1 MDENFLLGLGK
12 RIAEIRQSHKMTQAA
27 LAEIL
32 NVSPKHISHTECGT
46 SSLSLKNLVVFC
58 QLFNCSLDFLIFGK
72 EDTDVLKKLPDE
84 ITDLLYTGTSED
96 IEHFNRFLS
105 FYVDF
110 LNAKKNK

>member
-1 MDENFLLGLGK
+1 MDDNFLLGMGK

-58 QLFNCSLDFLIFGK
+58 GLFNCSLDFLIFGK
-72 EDTDVLKKLPDE
+72 EDTDIIKKLPEE
-84 ITDLLYTGTSED
+84 ISDLLYTGTEED
-96 IEHFNRFLS
+96 LHHFNDYLS
-105 FYVDF
+105 FYVE
-110 LNAKKNK
+110 LLKAKRY

>member
-1 MDENFLLGLGK
+1 MDDNFLLGMGK

-58 QLFNCSLDFLIFGK
+58 KLFNCSLDFLIFGK
-72 EDTDVLKKLPDE
+72 EDTDVMKNLPEE
-84 ITDLLYTGTSED
+84 ISNLLYTGTEED
-96 IEHFNRFLS
+96 IEHFNEYLS
-105 FYVDF
+105 FYVE
-110 LNAKKNK
+110 LIREKRL